1 MLPVGNV
8 TTNASTNAI
17 TNANVN
23 ANVATAYAPR
33 FSDVD
38 NDIMPVKHPKS
49 YANKREIILSCSHVF
64 HAKCIANFERFLR
77 ATVSKFLYS
86 F

>member
-8 TTNASTNAI
+8 TTHANTNASTNAN
-17 TNANVN
+17 TNG
-23 ANVATAYAPR
+23 ATAYTPR
-33 FSDVD
+33 ILDPNYD
-38 NDIMPVKHPKS
+38 HTIVKHQKT

-77 ATVSKFLYS
+77 ATVSKHLNINT
-86 F
+86 